1 MTTVRTLGTT
11 FFACLLVA
19 CATGEQTAKMDGV
32 STSGQV
38 LAAAS
43 FGPGDSFEIRVYG
56 EPDLSGDF
64 RVASDGTIDFP
75 LVGKLRVEGQNAS
88 QLSATLSQQLS
99 RYIKQ
104 PDVSVF
110 VKEFNSKKVFVFG
123 EVKNPGTFP
132 YEQGMNII
140 QAITMAGGFERLADQ
155 NGTFV
160 TRVIEGK
167 EERLQV
173 PVKSIGKGDAAN
185 FALQPGDI
193 VFVPETLF

>member
-1 MTTVRTLGTT
+1 MTSARLFGTALL
-11 FFACLLVA
+11 ACLLA
-19 CATGEQTAKMDGV
+19 CARGDQTAKMDGV
-32 STSGQV
+32 STTRQV

-43 FGPGDSFEIRVYG
+43 LGPGDSFEIRVYG

-75 LVGKLRVEGQNAS
+75 LVGKVTVEGQNAS

-140 QAITMAGGFERLADQ
+140 QAITLAGGFERLADQ

-160 TRVIEGK
+160 TRVIDGK

>member
-1 MTTVRTLGTT
+1 MLVRRFGPVALLAVLLACTKPEKPVQMGGDTPST
-11 FFACLLVA
+11 MAFA
-19 CATGEQTAKMDGV
+19 G
-32 STSGQV
+32 
-38 LAAAS
+38 AS
-43 FGPGDSFEIRVYG
+43 FGPGDAFEIRVFG

-64 RVASDGTIDFP
+64 RIASDGTIDFP
-75 LVGKLRVEGQNAS
+75 LVGKVKVEGMNAS

-110 VKEFNSKKVFVFG
+110 VKEFNSKKIFVFG
-123 EVKNPGTFP
+123 EVKNPGTFT

-140 QAITMAGGFERLADQ
+140 QAITLAGGFERLADQ

-160 TRVIEGK
+160 TRVVDGK
-167 EERLQV
+167 EQRLQV

-185 FALQPGDI
+185 FPLQPGDI